1 MTETDMTGR
10 VVLLMGA
17 SSGIGAAAAEALAAR
32 GASVAI
38 AARRMGAL
46 EQLAARLGDNA
57 VALACDVSDAA
68 AVRQA
73 VAATV
78 ARFGRLDALIN
89 NAGVIE
95 PIGRVHET
103 DPAAWAQSV
112 LINLVGAYNAC
123 HAALPHLL
131 ERGGT
136 VVNISSGAAHRA
148 LDGWS
153 AYCAGKAGLAML
165 TSSLMAEYGGQG
177 LRVFGF
183 APGMVRTDMQV
194 TVKASGV
201 GPVSQV
207 DHATMF
213 PPAAPGR
220 IIAFL
225 CSPASADIPPGACSI
240 HDEMFAAFPKQ

>member
-1 MTETDMTGR
+1 MTEMDMTGR

-17 SSGIGAAAAEALAAR
+17 SSGIGAATAAALVAR
-32 GASVAI
+32 GAGVAV

-46 EQLAARLGDNA
+46 EQLAGRLGDD
-57 VALACDVSDAA
+57 VLPLACDVSDAA

-73 VAATV
+73 VAATLQ
-78 ARFGRLDALIN
+78 RFGRLDALIN

-95 PIGRVHET
+95 PIGRIHET
-103 DPAAWAQSV
+103 DPAAWGRSV
-112 LINLVGAYNAC
+112 TINLVGAYNAC

-131 ERGGT
+131 EGGGT

-165 TSSLMAEYGGQG
+165 TNSLLAEYGGQG

-194 TVKASGV
+194 TVKASGI

-213 PPAAPGR
+213 PPEAPGR

-225 CSPASADIPPGACSI
+225 CSPAAAGVSQGACSI
-240 HDEMFAAFPKQ
+240 HDEAFAAFPKT